1 MVQTIQKRSR
11 DSFSKELNYRKPSDL
26 KNYHR
31 HSNITVQA
39 SKEVSTIDPNRITS
53 LLDNIR
59 QITSRRARRTS
70 NIIYGAYPSNWIEI
84 SESIKATYL
93 LSIYKETDLFNKI
106 NDIRS
111 KDLEITIERINRLLE
126 DNEED
131 EYGEIIIP
139 TEYAI
144 QTAIE
149 LVSKAAKLIPK
160 LFFKAWI
167 STEDLGGVRLDWSKP
182 ESEKEVRLVIPAI
195 SHNKI
200 YLYHET
206 IDEYGIEYNVSAR
219 TLSLWLSWFNDK

>member
-1 MVQTIQKRSR
+1 M
-11 DSFSKELNYRKPSDL
+11 
-26 KNYHR
+26 
-31 HSNITVQA
+31 
-39 SKEVSTIDPNRITS
+39 
-53 LLDNIR
+53 
-59 QITSRRARRTS
+59 
-70 NIIYGAYPSNWIEI
+70 
-84 SESIKATYL
+84 
-93 LSIYKETDLFNKI
+93 
-106 NDIRS
+106 
-111 KDLEITIERINRLLE
+111 LE

-160 LFFKAWI
+160 RFFKAWI

>member
-1 MVQTIQKRSR
+1 MLKAIYFALSIQMLQLLLQVLTKTSQSTYIVK
-11 DSFSKELNYRKPSDL
+11 DSQF
-26 KNYHR
+26 
-31 HSNITVQA
+31 
-39 SKEVSTIDPNRITS
+39 TS
-53 LLDNIR
+53 LLDNTR

-93 LSIYKETDLFNKI
+93 LSIYKETDLFNKL

-160 LFFKAWI
+160 RFFKAWI

-206 IDEYGIEYNVSAR
+206 INEYGIEYNVSAK